1 MDNQSA
7 LNSFEL
13 AYKNFCDCIIS
24 LPEALF
30 LSPMSGWSPRDV
42 VAHLIGWNRL
52 MIEASAAIL
61 RGETPAYYAD
71 APNDYRNIN
80 AKFVNQYASRS
91 KTELL
96 EELRSSMEEFEG
108 YVQAVDQSKLTD
120 SRGVIH
126 YSGRPATVAG
136 IINAL
141 AGDYQGHL
149 NEINAWLRDSR
160 KLVE

>member
-1 MDNQSA
+1 MDKGSA

-13 AYKNFCDCIIS
+13 AYQNFCDCIIS

-30 LSPMSGWSPRDV
+30 LSPMNGWSPRDV
-42 VAHLIGWNRL
+42 LAHLIGWNRL

-71 APNDYRNIN
+71 APNDYGNIN
-80 AKFVNQYASRS
+80 AGFVNQFASRS
-91 KTELL
+91 KAKLI
-96 EELRSSMEEFEG
+96 EELRSSKEEFER
-108 YVQAVDQSKLTD
+108 YIMALDQSELTD
-120 SRGVIH
+120 SHEVLH
-126 YSGRPATVAG
+126 YSGRPATVEG

-160 KLVE
+160 KPFQ

>member
-1 MDNQSA
+1 MDSQNALSA
-7 LNSFEL
+7 YEL
-13 AYKNFCDCIIS
+13 AYKIFCDCIIS

-30 LSPMSGWSPRDV
+30 LSPMNGWSPRDV
-42 VAHLIGWNRL
+42 VAHLIGWNWL

-71 APNDYRNIN
+71 APSDYRNIN
-80 AKFVNQYASRS
+80 AGFVSQYASRS

-108 YVQAVDQSKLTD
+108 YVQTLDQGKLTD

-126 YSGRPATVAG
+126 YSGRPATVER

-160 KLVE
+160 KPVE

>member
-1 MDNQSA
+1 MDNRSA

-13 AYKNFCDCIIS
+13 DYKNFCDCINS

-30 LSPMSGWSPRDV
+30 LSPMNGWSPRDV
-42 VAHLIGWNRL
+42 VAHLIGWNRQ

-61 RGETPAYYAD
+61 RSETPAYYAD

-80 AKFVNQYASRS
+80 AGFVNQYASRS
-91 KTELL
+91 KAELL

-108 YVQAVDQSKLTD
+108 YVQTLDQGKLTD
-120 SRGVIH
+120 SQGVNH
-126 YSGRPATVAG
+126 YSGRPATVEG

-149 NEINAWLRDSR
+149 NEINAWLRENR
-160 KLVE
+160 KPVE

>member
-1 MDNQSA
+1 
-7 LNSFEL
+7 
-13 AYKNFCDCIIS
+13 
-24 LPEALF
+24 
-30 LSPMSGWSPRDV
+30 
-42 VAHLIGWNRL
+42 

-61 RGETPAYYAD
+61 RSETPAYYAD

-80 AKFVNQYASRS
+80 SGFVNQYASRS
-91 KTELL
+91 KAELL

-108 YVQAVDQSKLTD
+108 YVQTLDQGKLTD
-120 SRGVIH
+120 SRGVNH
-126 YSGRPATVAG
+126 YSGRPATVEG

-160 KLVE
+160 KPVE

>member
-91 KTELL
+91 KAELL
-96 EELRSSMEEFEG
+96 GELRLSKEELERYVRSL
-108 YVQAVDQSKLTD
+108 DQGELTA
-120 SRGVIH
+120 SRGVMH
-126 YSGRPATVAG
+126 YSGRPATVEG

-141 AGDYQGHL
+141 AGDYQDHL
-149 NEINAWLRDSR
+149 RQINDWLRNSR
-160 KLVE
+160 STLE